1 MIQSKRVI
9 AVRPVRAAEEER
21 GNSME
26 KNAAA
31 SAGTVPTAD
40 ASPAVVDFFQGRQR
54 ALWIAALAISFA
66 IAAVGIAL
74 AFSLPPRGAG
84 EDYTLNIILAVF
96 GFPGLGVF
104 LVCVM
109 TAKMR
114 TSKWVADG
122 VGVSYYCFGRKT
134 MALSWKEM
142 KEAGYLK
149 IANPR
154 THVTA
159 YYLYWTTE
167 ELMSACR
174 DFIRGGVMEHKPKYL
189 GRYNRRKGSIILYAI
204 DPYDPVNDP
213 LVTFTQAHYPHQL
226 KNPKVLG
233 FAEEAAKEQ

>member
-26 KNAAA
+26 KNAA
-31 SAGTVPTAD
+31 SAGTVQTAD

-66 IAAVGIAL
+66 IAAAGIAL

-134 MALSWKEM
+134 MTLSWKEM

-204 DPYDPVNDP
+204 DPYDPANDP
-213 LVTFTQAHYPHQL
+213 LVTFTQAHYPNKKKKQRGH
-226 KNPKVLG
+226 G
-233 FAEEAAKEQ
+233 FAEKPEKKQ

>member
-1 MIQSKRVI
+1 MIQSKKVI
-9 AVRPVRAAEEER
+9 AVRPTRAAEEER
-21 GNSME
+21 GNGME

-31 SAGTVPTAD
+31 SAGTVQTAD
-40 ASPAVVDFFQGRQR
+40 ASPAVVDFFRGKQR
-54 ALWIAALAISFA
+54 GFWIAALAISFA
-66 IAAVGIAL
+66 IAAAGISL
-74 AFSLPPRGAG
+74 AFSLPPRGTG
-84 EDYTLNIILAVF
+84 GDYTLNIILAIL
-96 GFPGLGVF
+96 GFLGLGV
-104 LVCVM
+104 LIVCVM

-122 VGVSYYCFGRKT
+122 AGVEYYAFGRRV

-142 KEAGYLK
+142 QEAGYLK

-189 GRYNRRKGSIILYAI
+189 GRYNRRRGSIILYAI
-204 DPYDPVNDP
+204 DPYDPANDP
-213 LVTFTQAHYPHQL
+213 LVRFTQEHYPHQL

>member
-9 AVRPVRAAEEER
+9 AVRPVRVAEEER
-21 GNSME
+21 GNGME
-26 KNAAA
+26 KNAA
-31 SAGTVPTAD
+31 SAGMVQTAD

-66 IAAVGIAL
+66 IAAAGIAL

-159 YYLYWTTE
+159 YYLY
-167 ELMSACR
+167 
-174 DFIRGGVMEHKPKYL
+174 IRGGVMEHKPKYL

-204 DPYDPVNDP
+204 DPYDPANDP